1 MIEVNGVRIGVHENH
16 FVMEFVTDEAKALYQ
31 SNKEYFRKGFED
43 ICNIANADIK
53 KALSQAIQSTD
64 KA

>member
-31 SNKEYFRKGFED
+31 SNKEYFRKGFEN
-43 ICNIANADIK
+43 ICNMVNEDIK
-53 KALSQAIQSTD
+53 KALSQAGKSTD

>member
-1 MIEVNGVRIGVHENH
+1 MIEVNGVRIGVSDNT

-43 ICNIANADIK
+43 ICNIANGDIK
-53 KALSQAIQSTD
+53 KALSQAGKSTD